1 MAIVHPNE
9 KITDM
14 RRGQDSQPVTVNFN
28 IQANDTKGF
37 DELLIQRRATIVNM
51 VNKAIN
57 NRGRRSL
64 T

>member
-1 MAIVHPNE
+1 
-9 KITDM
+9 M